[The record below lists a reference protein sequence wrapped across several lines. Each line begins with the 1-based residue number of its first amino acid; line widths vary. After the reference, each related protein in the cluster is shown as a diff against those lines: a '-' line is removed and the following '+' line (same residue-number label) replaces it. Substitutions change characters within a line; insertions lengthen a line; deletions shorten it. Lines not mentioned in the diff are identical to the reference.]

1 MSSAL
6 AFGWRS
12 PFISLRQT
20 PKSQRLKLVA
30 YWHVKTPLC
39 VTFLLA
45 NKLPAD
51 CDWVV
56 SRSEIKGE
64 ARA

>member
-30 YWHVKTPLC
+30 YWL
-39 VTFLLA
+39 FLSVAHRFGLR
-45 NKLPAD
+45 LPP
-51 CDWVV
+51 VMML
-56 SRSEIKGE
+56 STE
-64 ARA
+64 AK